1 MAKKRDGELISS
13 IKVIVGLLYFFLI
26 FVCFFY
32 LDKLLFNWIQSG
44 SDSSFYN
51 KLAGFFSAYGRL
63 EWSTL
68 LFSFIFLIFAID
80 LKNRRKY
87 LNLAKIC
94 FLGGILAGISVWPP
108 KTILGRERPRGSGND
123 SLHYFKFD
131 PRKDSLFYS
140 LPSGHAAS
148 SMGSAFPVFMA
159 NPMLGTP
166 LVILA
171 ILTGW
176 SRIELY
182 EHWPSD
188 VLTGWLIGIIS
199 GYWIFKRN
207 PRCNSV

>member
-68 LFSFIFLIFAID
+68 LISFIFLIFAID

-108 KTILGRERPRGSGND
+108 KTILGRERPRGVEMIHSTTSNLIQEKTLYSTHYHPD
-123 SLHYFKFD
+123 MLHHQWVL
-131 PRKDSLFYS
+131 LFPY
-140 LPSGHAAS
+140 L
-148 SMGSAFPVFMA
+148 
-159 NPMLGTP
+159 
-166 LVILA
+166 
-171 ILTGW
+171 
-176 SRIELY
+176 
-182 EHWPSD
+182 
-188 VLTGWLIGIIS
+188 WLI
-199 GYWIFKRN
+199 
-207 PRCNSV
+207 RCSELL